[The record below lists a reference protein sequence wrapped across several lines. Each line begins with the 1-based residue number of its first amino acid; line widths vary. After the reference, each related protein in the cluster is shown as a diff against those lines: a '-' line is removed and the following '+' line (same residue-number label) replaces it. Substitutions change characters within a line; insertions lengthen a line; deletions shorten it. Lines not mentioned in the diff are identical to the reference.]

1 MADMPNPDL
10 LSTTQAA
17 EVIGIE
23 RSTVSRWVQQG
34 LMRPSLKLPTQT
46 GAFLFDVAEVERVR
60 DWYAARLAEPKA
72 ATS

>member
-1 MADMPNPDL
+1 MAHMPNPDL
-10 LSTTQAA
+10 LSTTQAC

-34 LMRPSLKLPTQT
+34 LMQPTLKLPSQT

-60 DWYAARLAEPKA
+60 SWYAGRLAEPKA
-72 ATS
+72 STA